1 MIFYQ
6 ILILCS
12 VHEANSL
19 QSVLGKARKE
29 IHGFELS
36 IQISIQF
43 FPTCCVSMHRIFCT
57 NATPLIVENHWS
69 NGLPMYTAPQSG
81 RSCCSC
87 QPQHGARSASFF
99 RSIRPFA
106 RSPARTRCES
116 EGSDLFS
123 SSAACWSPVSA
134 AFRVCS

>member
-1 MIFYQ
+1 MFSSRSKQ
-6 ILILCS
+6 
-12 VHEANSL
+12 A
-19 QSVLGKARKE
+19 SVLGKAKKRKKE
-29 IHGFELS
+29 KERKKIHSFELS
-36 IQISIQF
+36 IQF
-43 FPTCCVSMHRIFCT
+43 FSTCCSSMHRIFRT
-57 NATPLIVENHWS
+57 NATPLIVESHWS

-87 QPQHGARSASFF
+87 QPQHGARPASFF

-106 RSPARTRCES
+106 RSPARTRCKS

-123 SSAACWSPVSA
+123 SWAACWSPVSA